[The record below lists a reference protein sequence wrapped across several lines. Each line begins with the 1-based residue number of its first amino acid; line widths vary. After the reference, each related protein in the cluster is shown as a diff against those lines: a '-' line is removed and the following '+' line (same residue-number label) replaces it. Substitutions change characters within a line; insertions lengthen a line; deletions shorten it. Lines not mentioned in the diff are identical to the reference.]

1 VNVLTTERLVLRHLH
16 ADDADFILELLNEPS
31 FIRNIGDKGIRTVD
45 GARDYILEGPVR
57 SYERFGFGL
66 FAVDLKETR
75 EPIGMC
81 GLIKRDSLDDVD
93 VGFAFLPKYW
103 SKGYAF
109 ESASAVMD
117 WGRGT
122 LGLDRIVGIT
132 DPENHGSIKVLEK
145 LGLKFERMITMP
157 GDTVEIKLYG

>member
-1 VNVLTTERLVLRHLH
+1 VNVLTTERLVLRHLD
-16 ADDADFILELLNEPS
+16 ADDAYFILELLNEPS

-45 GARDYILEGPVR
+45 GARGYILDGPVR
-57 SYERFGFGL
+57 SYELNGFGL
-66 FAVDLKETR
+66 FAVELKETK

-81 GLIKRDSLDDVD
+81 GLIKRDSLPDVD
-93 VGFAFLPKYW
+93 VGFAFLPRHW

-117 WGRGT
+117 YGRET
-122 LGLDRIVGIT
+122 LGIGRIVAIT
-132 DPENHGSIKVLEK
+132 DPDNQGSIKVLEK

-157 GDTVEIKLYG
+157 GDTVAIKLFG